1 MNCILMI
8 EDDESIR
15 EILSFALR
23 REGFIVYE
31 ASTGQEGYKVIENHC
46 IDLLLLDLMLPDM
59 SGFDVC
65 RKVSI
70 AYKIPIIMLTA
81 KDDIIDKVLGLEIGA
96 DDYITKPFDIREVI
110 TRIKVCLRR
119 IEQSKSISEEK
130 QNMIKLKN
138 DVVIFKDRHEVFKEE
153 KIIHLKPKE
162 YELLIMLADN
172 KGKVLSRD
180 RLLETVWGYDFDGGS
195 RTVDVHIQR
204 LRKKLECHRD
214 NSFIQTVF
222 GFGYKIQ

>member
-1 MNCILMI
+1 MGTTLII

-15 EILSFALR
+15 EILSFALK

-31 ASTGQEGYKVIENHC
+31 ASNGQDGYEIVKRNNV
-46 IDLLLLDLMLPDM
+46 DLIILDLMLPDI

-65 RKVSI
+65 RKISTE
-70 AYKIPIIMLTA
+70 YKKPIIILTA
-81 KDDIIDKVLGLEIGA
+81 KDDIVDKVLGLEIGA

-119 IEQSKSISEEK
+119 IDQLKSEIKEQSNI
-130 QNMIKLKN
+130 IKLNN
-138 DVVIFKDRHEVFKEE
+138 DILIFKDRHEVFCREE
-153 KIIHLKPKE
+153 IMHLKPKE

-172 KGKVLSRD
+172 RGKVFSRD
-180 RLLETVWGYDFDGGS
+180 KLLETVWGYDFQGGS

-204 LRKKLECHRD
+204 LRKKLGCNND
-214 NSFIQTVF
+214 DSFIKTVF
-222 GFGYKIQ
+222 GFGYKIL